1 MVAVA
6 RLVKA
11 LSCRVR
17 AILLLVNFIVRNGIL
32 SYAYV
37 LFSKTNFEF
46 VFFFIRDR
54 FELI

>member
-1 MVAVA
+1 VA

-11 LSCRVR
+11 FNYRVR
-17 AILLLVNFIVRNGIL
+17 AILLLVNLIIRNRIL

-37 LFSKTNFEF
+37 LFSKTDLKF
-46 VFFFIRDR
+46 VFFSIRDR